1 LRRELK
7 AFFSS
12 CYLGVRKP
20 DEGIYKLALEVT
32 QRSPDE
38 CLFIDDRELNLECA
52 AQLNMRTIH
61 FKDAAQL
68 RRDLLA
74 SGVGIP
80 EN

>member
-1 LRRELK
+1 
-7 AFFSS
+7 
-12 CYLGVRKP
+12 
-20 DEGIYKLALEVT
+20 LALEVT

-74 SGVGIP
+74 SGVSIP